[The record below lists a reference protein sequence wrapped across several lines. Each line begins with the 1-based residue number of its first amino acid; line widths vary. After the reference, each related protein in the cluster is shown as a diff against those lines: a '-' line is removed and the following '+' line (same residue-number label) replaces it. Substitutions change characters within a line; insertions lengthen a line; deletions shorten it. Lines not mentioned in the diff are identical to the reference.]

1 MSIRNAHRNFS
12 INYTTFTL
20 LVYENNTDNR
30 LSIAREQ
37 CENGAAVELG
47 LSVSYISFV
56 VTVSWI
62 DLGT

>member
-1 MSIRNAHRNFS
+1 M
-12 INYTTFTL
+12 FTL

-47 LSVSYISFV
+47 LNDSYISFV
-56 VTVSWI
+56 ITVSWI